1 MINKFLKMWNR
12 FMYTPRFNIFDILAL
27 IIVTYLATTYS
38 YWWFLLFILTC
49 TFSAIQELRLEK

>member
-1 MINKFLKMWNR
+1 
-12 FMYTPRFNIFDILAL
+12 MYTPRFNIFDILAL
-27 IIVTYLATTYS
+27 IIVSYLATTYS

>member
-1 MINKFLKMWNR
+1 MWNI
-12 FMYTPRFNIFDILAL
+12 FMYTPKFNVFDVLAL